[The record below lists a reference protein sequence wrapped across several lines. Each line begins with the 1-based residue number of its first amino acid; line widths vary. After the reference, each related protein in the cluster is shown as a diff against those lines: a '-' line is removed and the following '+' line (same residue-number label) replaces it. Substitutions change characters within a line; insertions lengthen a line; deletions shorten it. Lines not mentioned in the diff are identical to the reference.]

1 MRHYGAAASLP
12 ITSEEFQNALSKLL
26 KPVGNR
32 KKLGFAISG
41 GVDSMALAALYNEAQ
56 SVDELL
62 SKPHAFI
69 VDHKVRPE
77 STEEAE
83 WVARELRSK
92 FGMESTILPL
102 TWRDEFDSKRFET
115 EARTLRYQALGR
127 ACRDMKITSLMVG
140 HHADDQA
147 ETVMMRLS
155 NYRLRSGLQ
164 AMQRVEWIPECEGIY
179 GVYHSGRGQKPDPDL
194 DIPFLVEQGG
204 IQVLRPLL
212 GFEKARLIA
221 TCEEKKVGWAEDQ
234 TNQIQSL
241 TSRNAIRHLYKNYRL
256 PQALSVPSLVD
267 LSIHMQER
275 INWHKDSA
283 HELLD
288 QCLFKLDIRTG
299 RLVVRFPPFSALLP
313 RPIKTE
319 ADMNVARNTAYW
331 LIERVAEL
339 VTPKFK
345 APLAQLSASIE
356 HIYPEMEQQEDV
368 EASGHW
374 NTVRKTNY
382 NVYSIWWRFWD
393 QPTPFPKHKEDG
405 INLSLP
411 HLREWML
418 TRQPLSESEKTD
430 GSSYF
435 EYPPRGTSSADHVPL
450 RKESYRLID
459 GRWWIRI
466 RNLLPDDTL
475 ILRMFHKSDLEHS
488 PRLKSSKKQI
498 DDTDTRHPYR
508 YMAAALSLLDPP
520 DLRFTIPAVFR
531 KHAKTG
537 VETIVGF
544 PTLDVRVDGFGQPD
558 DVCEWNVR
566 YKKINLGPT
575 QSMGDVVVPG
585 ISRKDIIMA
594 EKRHESNY
602 AQSAWHAR
610 KIDMKMKEV
619 ERNRLAGFKH
629 VLSVDVRDKK
639 KRDRKLDKL
648 EALARAKKGEG
659 DM

>member
-1 MRHYGAAASLP
+1 MPGL
-12 ITSEEFQNALSKLL
+12 
-26 KPVGNR
+26 VGNR
-32 KKLGFAISG
+32 KTLGFAISG
-41 GVDSMALAALYNEAQ
+41 GVDSMALAALYKEAQ
-56 SVDELL
+56 SLDDCL

-83 WVARELRSK
+83 WVAQELRSK
-92 FGMESTILPL
+92 LGMESTILPL

-155 NYRLRSGLQ
+155 NHRLRSGLQ

-179 GVYHSGRGQKPDPDL
+179 GVYHSGRVQKPNPDL
-194 DIPFLVEQGG
+194 DMPFPVEQGG

-241 TSRNAIRHLYKNYRL
+241 TSRNAIRHLYKNYKL
-256 PQALSVPSLVD
+256 PEALSVPSLVE
-267 LSIHMQER
+267 LSVRMQER
-275 INWHKDSA
+275 IKWHKDIA

-313 RPIKTE
+313 RPIETK
-319 ADMNVARNTAYW
+319 ADMIAARNTGYW
-331 LIERVAEL
+331 MIERVAEL

-345 APLAQLSASIE
+345 APLAQLSATIQ
-356 HIYPEMEQQEDV
+356 HIYPELEELEDI

-374 NTVRKTNY
+374 NTIRKKNY

-393 QPTPFPKHKEDG
+393 QPTPFPEHMEDG
-405 INLSLP
+405 IDLSLP
-411 HLREWML
+411 HPREWLL
-418 TRQPLSESEKTD
+418 TRQPLDVSEKTRP
-430 GSSYF
+430 SRYF
-435 EYPPRGTSSADHVPL
+435 EYPPCGTSSADHVPS
-450 RKESYRLID
+450 REESYCLFD

-466 RNLLPDDTL
+466 RNLLPNDTL
-475 ILRMFHKSDLEHS
+475 ILRMFHRSDLERFPILERIRKPIH
-488 PRLKSSKKQI
+488 
-498 DDTDTRHPYR
+498 DADTRHPYR
-508 YMAAALSLLDPP
+508 YIAAAFHSLDPP

-575 QSMGDVVVPG
+575 QSMGDVIVPG
-585 ISRKDIIMA
+585 TSRKDIVME
-594 EKRHESNY
+594 EKRQHLVHQKAAMKR
-602 AQSAWHAR
+602 AQSANHA
-610 KIDMKMKEV
+610 KNMDMKEKKD
-619 ERNRLAGFKH
+619 ERNRLVGFRH
-629 VLSVDVRDKK
+629 VLHVDVRDMK
-639 KRDRKLDKL
+639 KRDRRLDKL
-648 EALARAKKGEG
+648 QALGKAKEGGGE
-659 DM
+659 M